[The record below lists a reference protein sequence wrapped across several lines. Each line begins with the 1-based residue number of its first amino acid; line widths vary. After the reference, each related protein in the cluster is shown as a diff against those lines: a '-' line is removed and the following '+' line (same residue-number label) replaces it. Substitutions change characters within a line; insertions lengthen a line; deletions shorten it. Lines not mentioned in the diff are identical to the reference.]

1 MSGEPTVAATSED
14 SADRFADASE
24 TLEEIPSTFF
34 SCWLVVDTVAVTSS
48 ISGVAPSLRDRME
61 VRTSSRTLPSFRMG
75 TASSS
80 TRSANTPA
88 AIRPAISPPDI
99 DVHLLEI
106 LWFVPPAGCVVK
118 RIAADVPQVPYIQRS
133 PRRLPRASLDTL

>member
-1 MSGEPTVAATSED
+1 MSGEPTVAATRED
-14 SADRFADASE
+14 KAERLAEASE
-24 TLEEIPSTFF
+24 TLDEMPSTFF

-48 ISGVAPSLRDRME
+48 IRGVAPSLSDLMD
-61 VRTSSRTLPSFRMG
+61 VRTSSRTLPSLRMG

-106 LWFVPPAGCVVK
+106 LWFVPSG
-118 RIAADVPQVPYIQRS
+118 
-133 PRRLPRASLDTL
+133 